1 MKLGILEIPDFIT
14 DLIPTKNDNRQSNS
28 AIQKGTADEILN
40 DFCSKIR
47 RGSQFDMERQVH
59 DMIIGNVKYD
69 DSGKQ
74 IDHDALGPL
83 LNKSG
88 VCDGISKLAVMVF
101 DRIGIQSKMVVG
113 DLCIGGSEQ
122 GPHAWNKVRIDGE
135 WYNLDIT
142 QDLGFSDGKKPFRYD
157 YFNLSDKEILR
168 DHRLNSNPVPCNRS
182 GMDYYTRMDMAVS
195 TFSEY
200 LLYLKKE
207 FSSGGKVVSVKLPL
221 GLDLKRAESR
231 LVHAAVEEYSK
242 RHLGNVT
249 AEYSSNP
256 DQGIFYVRL
265 KSQL

>member
-1 MKLGILEIPDFIT
+1 MKLGLLDIPDFIANY
-14 DLIPTKNDNRQSNS
+14 IPTKYNNLKSES
-28 AIQKGTADEILN
+28 SIQRGTADEILD

-47 RGSQFDMERQVH
+47 QGSQFDMERQVH
-59 DMIIGNVKYD
+59 DIIIGNVKYD

-88 VCDGISKLAVMVF
+88 VCDGISKLAVLVF

-113 DLCIGGSEQ
+113 DLCIGGCNQ

-142 QDLGFSDGKKPFRYD
+142 QDLSFSNGIRPFRYD

-168 DHRLNSNPVPCNRS
+168 DHYILTNPVPCNRS
-182 GMDYYTRMDMAVS
+182 GMDYYTRMGMAVS

-200 LLYLKKE
+200 QTHLRKIFL
-207 FSSGGKVVSVKLPL
+207 SGERVVSVKLPF
-221 GLDLKRAESR
+221 GLDIKRAESK
-231 LVHAAVEEYSK
+231 LVRAAVEEYSK
-242 RHLGNVT
+242 IHFGIFS
-249 AEYSSNP
+249 AKYSSNP
-256 DQGIFYVRL
+256 DQGILYISLR
-265 KSQL
+265 